1 MKMNFKGRV
10 MRKVLLSLLVILPTS
25 LAFGSTITYK
35 PIIPAFGGDPGN
47 WGGLLAEAD
56 KQNIYHP
63 PPTPVNVKSPL
74 DRFKEQLQYMILSR
88 LATKIVDAA
97 FGTSELEPGTYQIE
111 NYQVNVTQQGGE
123 IHVEVLDTSTGSTTE
138 IVVPMY
144 NQ

>member
-1 MKMNFKGRV
+1 
-10 MRKVLLSLLVILPTS
+10 MRKILLFAIIILAAKVTF
-25 LAFGSTITYK
+25 ASTITYR
-35 PIIPAFGGDPGN
+35 PIIPTFGGDPGN

-63 PPTPVNVKSPL
+63 PPTPVKVKSPL

-88 LATKIVDAA
+88 LATTIANAA
-97 FGTSELEPGTYQIE
+97 FGTSNLEPGTYQIE

-123 IHVEVLDTSTGSTTE
+123 IHVNVLDTSTGSTTE
-138 IVVPMY
+138 IVIPMY

>member
-1 MKMNFKGRV
+1 MKRI
-10 MRKVLLSLLVILPTS
+10 LLTLIAASLSATAS
-25 LAFGSTITYK
+25 ASTITYK

-56 KQNIYHP
+56 KQNIYHA
-63 PPTPVNVKSPL
+63 PPTPVKVKSPL

-97 FGTSELEPGTYQIE
+97 FGNSELEPGTYQIE

-123 IHVEVLDTSTGSTTE
+123 IHVNVLDTSTGSTTE